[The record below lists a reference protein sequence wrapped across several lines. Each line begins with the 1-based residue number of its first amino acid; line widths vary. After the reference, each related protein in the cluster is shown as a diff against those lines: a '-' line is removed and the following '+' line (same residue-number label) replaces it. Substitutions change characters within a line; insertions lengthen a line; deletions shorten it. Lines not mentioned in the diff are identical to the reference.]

1 MFIFVLTY
9 NCACTFVVLFII
21 DALTLLVGR
30 LEGRPACKKLSGG
43 VLAWLSAWS
52 EVQTCIWPSCCH
64 CHSLS
69 LASVKSRLVLPFW
82 YRVCV
87 CADDCECDTQ
97 VMLMLTCD
105 DEPCAYNATCVPSA
119 DARSYTCQ
127 CVSPPPG
134 VVLGPDCFP
143 LPQQTFS
150 TPSTSLYSFLLVV
163 FYIQLYF
170 TIVCGS
176 TT

>member
-82 YRVCV
+82 YRVMCV
-87 CADDCECDTQ
+87 
-97 VMLMLTCD
+97 LM
-105 DEPCAYNATCVPSA
+105 
-119 DARSYTCQ
+119 
-127 CVSPPPG
+127 
-134 VVLGPDCFP
+134 
-143 LPQQTFS
+143 
-150 TPSTSLYSFLLVV
+150 
-163 FYIQLYF
+163 
-170 TIVCGS
+170 IVNV
-176 TT
+176 TRR